1 MARSSRNRPHPGRAG
16 PASFASAAASTQG
29 FSALRAR
36 LQEHRQAQ
44 QAAQQAAR
52 QAAEQEASKRR
63 AAAPENR
70 EECLEENLCT
80 AEHALFMRSIGTVQ
94 PLRDRQQALIEAP
107 RPAPVPRTRSAAEQ
121 EDEAARP
128 DRRTDGNPL
137 LEAYRGVTPLRDSG
151 RIEPTSPQRCFST
164 IQAEQSRRDS
174 GVRPA
179 ALLLSAE
186 LDQLDPASLF
196 QQLTTGTRQLRPD
209 GRVELT
215 VPRPAPL
222 PIQREQDERAALLE
236 AMNTPISIEDRLD
249 MGDEASFLRPGLPRR
264 ILTDLRRG
272 RWSLQGELDL
282 HGLVR
287 DQARTAIALFI
298 QQGLQQGWRCVRV
311 IHGKGH
317 GSPGKQSILKQLS
330 RSWLA
335 QREEIL
341 AFCQAS
347 PRDGGSG
354 ALYVLLRAAQA
365 GKR

>member
-1 MARSSRNRPHPGRAG
+1 MARSSRQRPHSGRAG
-16 PASFASAAASTQG
+16 PASPSAAAASAPKG
-29 FSALRAR
+29 FAALRAR
-36 LQEHRQAQ
+36 LQEHRQEQRAVQ
-44 QAAQQAAR
+44 QTAAQQRSLAAQESR
-52 QAAEQEASKRR
+52 AED
-63 AAAPENR
+63 
-70 EECLEENLCT
+70 EEQSRCA

-107 RPAPVPRTRSAAEQ
+107 RPAPVPRPRSAAESEEETGQ
-121 EDEAARP
+121 PRQRMED
-128 DRRTDGNPL
+128 NPL

-151 RIEPTSPQRCFST
+151 RIEPAFPHRTRFSLPVS
-164 IQAEQSRRDS
+164 AEQDRREL

-179 ALLLSAE
+179 GLLLPTE

-196 QQLTTGTRQLRPD
+196 QQLATGTRQLRPD
-209 GRVELT
+209 GRAELAA
-215 VPRPAPL
+215 PLPAPL

-236 AMNTPISIEDRLD
+236 AMSTPISIEDRLD

-287 DQARTAIALFI
+287 DEARTAIALFI

-365 GKR
+365 GRR